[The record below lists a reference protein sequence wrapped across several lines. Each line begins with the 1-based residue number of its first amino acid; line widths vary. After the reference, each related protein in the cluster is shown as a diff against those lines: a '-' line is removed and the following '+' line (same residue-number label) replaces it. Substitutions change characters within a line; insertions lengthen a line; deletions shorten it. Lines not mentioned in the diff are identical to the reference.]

1 MIRDITIGQY
11 YPVESVV
18 HRLDP
23 RTKLFGTLIYII
35 SLFFADNLLC
45 YAVATVF
52 LAMAVRAS
60 RVPFKFIVRGLKAI
74 VFLLLISISFNLFL
88 TNGRV
93 IFQIGFL
100 KVTHE
105 ACDWQFSWVCA

>member
-52 LAMAVRAS
+52 SGRWRSAPH
-60 RVPFKFIVRGLKAI
+60 RVPF
-74 VFLLLISISFNLFL
+74 
-88 TNGRV
+88 
-93 IFQIGFL
+93 
-100 KVTHE
+100 
-105 ACDWQFSWVCA
+105 

>member
-74 VFLLLISISFNLFL
+74 VFLLLISQTFE
-88 TNGRV
+88 GA
-93 IFQIGFL
+93 FQIHCEGAESNCFPAAYQRQL
-100 KVTHE
+100 
-105 ACDWQFSWVCA
+105 

>member
-52 LAMAVRAS
+52 LANLSCEDS
-60 RVPFKFIVRGLKAI
+60 RRSCSCYLSVSA
-74 VFLLLISISFNLFL
+74 L
-88 TNGRV
+88 TC
-93 IFQIGFL
+93 F
-100 KVTHE
+100 
-105 ACDWQFSWVCA
+105 

>member
-52 LAMAVRAS
+52 LA
-60 RVPFKFIVRGLKAI
+60 
-74 VFLLLISISFNLFL
+74 
-88 TNGRV
+88 
-93 IFQIGFL
+93 
-100 KVTHE
+100 
-105 ACDWQFSWVCA
+105 